1 MKSKMLI
8 TVVVGLLM
16 TGSLTAG
23 NTNPEKRGSERL
35 KMAAVYHAAGDSVYT
50 EVDKFPEPV
59 GGLESIMKKIVYSED
74 AKKIGLEGKVFLSAT
89 IDESGNVI
97 KADLMRFA
105 GNLPEKAEY
114 EKAVQ
119 SLVNSAI
126 SAING
131 TKFTPG
137 EKAGKKV
144 KVKVTLPIA
153 FKLNGADKK
162 KEAKLDKDVYEE
174 ADKMPE
180 PVGGIEAILKR
191 VVYPE
196 DAKKN
201 GIEGKVFLST
211 VIDESGNATDI
222 KVIKGAGNG
231 LDEAAV
237 NALKGVKFTPGEVDG
252 KKVKVKIVL
261 PVMFKLK

>member
-1 MKSKMLI
+1 MKTKMLI
-8 TVVVGLLM
+8 TIVVGLLL

-35 KMAAVYHAAGDSVYT
+35 KMAAVYHAAGDSVYV
-50 EVDKFPEPV
+50 EVDKFPEII
-59 GGLESIMKKIVYSED
+59 GGIESIIKKVVYPEN
-74 AKKIGLEGKVFLSAT
+74 AKKNGTEGTVFLGIT
-89 IDESGNVI
+89 VDEKGNII
-97 KADLMRFA
+97 KTEVLKSVSKELDNAAL
-105 GNLPEKAEY
+105 E
-114 EKAVQ
+114 AVK
-119 SLVNSAI
+119 SV
-126 SAING
+126 
-131 TKFTPG
+131 KFIPG

-162 KEAKLDKDVYEE
+162 KEVKLDKDVYEE

-211 VIDESGNATDI
+211 VIDESGNTTDI